1 MSEQPSIYGRMAAVL
16 ADVVAIEKTRKNQ
29 AQGFQFRGIDDV
41 MNELHGTFAKHS
53 LFLTHEVLEH
63 AMTERET
70 RNGGKSFHHIAKV
83 RFTFWA
89 PDGSSVQATGV
100 GEAADT
106 GDKGAGKAMAYAL
119 KVCLLQTFLIPTEE
133 EKDPDYR
140 VTEWAKPAPI
150 PVAKKAAPVAKPAAQ
165 PPAEVKVAP
174 GLLTDG
180 YLEDEPENKPSGGKF
195 QYLGESKV
203 RTVAEDAERLG
214 LTVEVRDIWP
224 LFVEGRD
231 NAQVKSILAALK
243 IPAESQ
249 KKHRDAL
256 KSFLTETIAFTD
268 LRSATEHFFMENR

>member
-16 ADVVAIEKTRKNQ
+16 ADVGAIEKTRKNQ
-29 AQGFQFRGIDDV
+29 AQGFQFRGIDDA

-140 VTEWAKPAPI
+140 VTEWAKPA
-150 PVAKKAAPVAKPAAQ
+150 ACEAPRAMHSPAAKQ
-165 PPAEVKVAP
+165 WATVGDNKKPLPVEKVP
-174 GLLTDG
+174 EGLMTDG
-180 YLEDEPENKPSGGKF
+180 KLETEYKPMPSNGRQFAAGPYDDNDDSKKWLSRELAFYGVHGKLASFKAIAQEVHASCLGKSRPE
-195 QYLGESKV
+195 
-203 RTVAEDAERLG
+203 
-214 LTVEVRDIWP
+214 
-224 LFVEGRD
+224 
-231 NAQVKSILAALK
+231 AQKIIAAWCEAK
-243 IPAESQ
+243 GF
-249 KKHRDAL
+249 KKG
-256 KSFLTETIAFTD
+256 
-268 LRSATEHFFMENR
+268 

>member
-1 MSEQPSIYGRMAAVL
+1 MTTEIYGRMAAVL
-16 ADVVAIEKTRKNQ
+16 ADVGAIEKTRKNQ
-29 AQGFQFRGIDDV
+29 AQGFQFRGIDDA

-140 VTEWAKPAPI
+140 VTEWAKPQPQPAPA
-150 PVAKKAAPVAKPAAQ
+150 PVAKKAAPVPVAK
-165 PPAEVKVAP
+165 PAEVKVAP

-180 YLEDEPENKPSGGKF
+180 YLEDEPDNKPSGGKF
-195 QYLGESKV
+195 QYLGESKA

-214 LTVEVRDIWP
+214 LTVEVRDVWP

-231 NAQVKSILAALK
+231 NDQVKSILAALK

-249 KKHRDAL
+249 KKHRAAL
-256 KSFLTETIAFTD
+256 KSFLSETIAFTD
-268 LRSATEHFFMENR
+268 LRSATEHYFLENK

>member
-16 ADVVAIEKTRKNQ
+16 ADVGAIEKTRKNQ
-29 AQGFQFRGIDDV
+29 AQGFQFRGIDDA

-89 PDGSSVQATGV
+89 PDGSNVQATGV

-140 VTEWAKPAPI
+140 VTEWAKPATQPPVAAPKPASKPVVAMAKKEAPKPAQEPVEPI
-150 PVAKKAAPVAKPAAQ
+150 P
-165 PPAEVKVAP
+165 P
-174 GLLTDG
+174 GLLYDG
-180 YLEDEPENKPSGGKF
+180 VIPPEAEENYRKQLEAWNAHKAERYADDK
-195 QYLGESKV
+195 ESKLWLM
-203 RTVAEDAERLG
+203 REMAFYGISKTLANFEEIAGILHKLSLG
-214 LTVEVRDIWP
+214 KTREEAKTTIMQWC
-224 LFVEGRD
+224 
-231 NAQVKSILAALK
+231 S
-243 IPAESQ
+243 SQ
-249 KKHRDAL
+249 GFKKG
-256 KSFLTETIAFTD
+256 
-268 LRSATEHFFMENR
+268 